1 MITLEAAH
9 LRAAFLFLIMA
20 KIEKG
25 SKKLLNAWAFYDWAN
40 SVYTLTIA
48 SSIFPIFYSAL
59 FLTEIKKVTAFGFE
73 FKSTALITFVTA
85 FTFLV
90 VAFTSPILS
99 GVADYVGN
107 KKSFM
112 KFFCYVGGLGCI
124 GLYWFDVTPDK
135 IHLSLLF
142 YFMGLIG
149 YWGSLVFYNSYLPD
163 IAFEEQQDSIS
174 AKGFSM
180 GYLGSVILL
189 VINLGMVLY
198 PQFFGFDISISETI
212 RETGTE
218 VEIAE
223 ALKKAKDSASFEA
236 MKISFIT
243 VGLWWILFSQYTFYI
258 LPKGVSKGHKVTKA
272 VVFNG
277 LKELRIVWNQLKQ
290 DLRLK
295 RYLIA
300 FFVFSMAVQTIM
312 LVAVYFGEEEISWGG
327 DSEKTIGLIGSILII
342 QLVAILGAF
351 LTSRASAKFGNIRTL
366 IAVNFIWMT
375 LCIFAYF
382 VTLPIHF
389 YLTAGFVGL
398 VMGGVQSLARSTYS
412 KFLPETEDTTSYFS
426 FYDVAEKIGIVIGM
440 IIYGTIDQI
449 TGSMRNAI
457 LFLFV
462 FFLLGIIL
470 LLRVPKEIIELNEN

>member
-1 MITLEAAH
+1 MNT
-9 LRAAFLFLIMA
+9 F
-20 KIEKG
+20 EKG

-59 FLTEIKKVTAFGFE
+59 FLSEIKTVHAFGMD
-73 FKSTALITFVTA
+73 FKSTALITYVTA

-99 GVADYVGN
+99 GIADYVGN
-107 KKSFM
+107 KKNFM

-124 GLYWFDVTPDK
+124 GLYWFSLEN

-163 IAFEEQQDSIS
+163 IAYPEQQDSIS
-174 AKGFSM
+174 AKGFSF
-180 GYLGSVILL
+180 GYVGSVLL
-189 VINLGMVLY
+189 LLINLAMVMTQDNGEDKMQMMRY
-198 PQFFGFDISISETI
+198 
-212 RETGTE
+212 
-218 VEIAE
+218 
-223 ALKKAKDSASFEA
+223 
-236 MKISFIT
+236 SFIT

-258 LPKGVSKGHKVTKA
+258 LPSGVSSGHKVTKD

-277 LKELRIVWNQLKQ
+277 LKELRQVWKQLKEN
-290 DLRLK
+290 LRLK

-312 LVAVYFGEEEISWGG
+312 LVAVYFGEEEIAWGTNE
-327 DSEKTIGLIGSILII
+327 DKTVGLIVSILVI

-351 LTSRASAKFGNIRTL
+351 LTSKASSKFGNIKTL
-366 IAVNFIWMT
+366 IVVNVIWMA
-375 LCIFAYF
+375 LCVYAYF
-382 VTLPIHF
+382 MHTPFQF
-389 YLTAGFVGL
+389 YVAASIVGM
-398 VMGGVQSLARSTYS
+398 VMGGIQALARSTYS

-426 FYDVAEKIGIVIGM
+426 FFDVAEKIGIVIGM
-440 IIYGTIDQI
+440 VIFATIDQI

-462 FFLLGIIL
+462 FFLAGIVL
-470 LLRVPKEIIELNEN
+470 LLRVPKKQVN

>member
-1 MITLEAAH
+1 MNQH
-9 LRAAFLFLIMA
+9 
-20 KIEKG
+20 KKG

-59 FLTEIKKVTAFGFE
+59 FLGQVEKYVPAFGMV
-73 FKSTALITFVTA
+73 FKSTALITYVTA

-99 GVADYVGN
+99 GIADYVGN
-107 KKSFM
+107 KKNFM
-112 KFFCYVGGLGCI
+112 KFFCYVGGAGCI
-124 GLYWFDVTPDK
+124 GLYWFSLES
-135 IHLSLLF
+135 IHISLMF

-163 IAFEEQQDSIS
+163 IAYPEQQDSVS
-174 AKGFSM
+174 AQGFSM
-180 GYLGSVILL
+180 GYIGSVLLL
-189 VINLGMVLY
+189 VINLAMVMY
-198 PQFFGFDISISETI
+198 PNVFYISDNISENGEI
-212 RETGTE
+212 IETAAQVG
-218 VEIAE
+218 
-223 ALKKAKDSASFEA
+223 
-236 MKISFIT
+236 MRYSFIM

-258 LPKGVSKGHKVTKA
+258 LPKGVSKGGKVTKD

-277 LKELRIVWNQLKQ
+277 LKELKQVWIQLKQ
-290 DLRLK
+290 NLRLK
-295 RYLIA
+295 RYLVA

-312 LVAVYFGEEEISWGG
+312 LVAVYFGEEEIAWG
-327 DSEKTIGLIGSILII
+327 DDEAKTFGLIVSILII

-351 LTSRASAKFGNIRTL
+351 LTSRASSKFGNIKTL
-366 IAVNFIWMT
+366 IVINFFWMT
-375 LCIFAYF
+375 LCFYAF
-382 VTLPIHF
+382 FMVTPFQF
-389 YLTAGFVGL
+389 YVAAGFVGL

-440 IIYGTIDQI
+440 GIFATIDQV

-457 LFLFV
+457 LFLV
-462 FFLLGIIL
+462 IFFLAGIL
-470 LLRVPKEIIELNEN
+470 LLFRVPRIASDNEVHYND